1 MDKRIKKI
9 DPSKMIEVSG
19 FRMDSKDTKSIP
31 YVKSEMFLTELMEE
45 ICEYISL
52 STVMIIVSPFLSYYF
67 FWIGTEMDDYA
78 KARYKDTQELTILKF
93 IDDNGKMNPEIS
105 EVDFIQDGDLNKSLQ
120 HFVSFYTDN
129 I

>member
-67 FWIGTEMDDYA
+67 
-78 KARYKDTQELTILKF
+78 
-93 IDDNGKMNPEIS
+93 
-105 EVDFIQDGDLNKSLQ
+105 
-120 HFVSFYTDN
+120 
-129 I
+129 

>member
-67 FWIGTEMDDYA
+67 F
-78 KARYKDTQELTILKF
+78 
-93 IDDNGKMNPEIS
+93 
-105 EVDFIQDGDLNKSLQ
+105 
-120 HFVSFYTDN
+120 
-129 I
+129 